1 MNDILKET
9 LDEIKIIECN
19 ADRVNSNI
27 KSIFNI
33 LKYKIKMKNFKNKI
47 TCKLVFGCKFG
58 DDIRLHIQK
67 FAEFEYKFLKSYI
80 DDILK
85 KHKLVYENLIKQEK
99 FEQIYYMFSDIWEYD
114 YSTKI
119 IACAKTAFEN
129 EEKIILKEWI

>member
-1 MNDILKET
+1 MNDIVKET
-9 LDEIKIIECN
+9 VDEIKIIECN
-19 ADRVNSNI
+19 SENVNSNI

-47 TCKLVFGCKFG
+47 TCKLVFNNIFG
-58 DDIRLHIQK
+58 DDIRLQIQQFTEIK
-67 FAEFEYKFLKSYI
+67 YKFLKSYI
-80 DDILK
+80 DEILK

-99 FEQIYYMFSDIWEYD
+99 FEQIYYMFSDNWEYD